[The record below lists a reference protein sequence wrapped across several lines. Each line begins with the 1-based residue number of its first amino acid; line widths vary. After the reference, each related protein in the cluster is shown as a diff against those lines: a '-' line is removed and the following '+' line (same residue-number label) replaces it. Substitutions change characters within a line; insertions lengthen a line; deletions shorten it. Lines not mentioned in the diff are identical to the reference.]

1 MTGTPGVGK
10 TTIALELSRIY
21 GAALIKLDELITPTL
36 RWDPELQTYIITN
49 EDYARRLIMER
60 LSSINSQYI
69 IDTIAVNL
77 IDPSLVDWCIVL
89 RLEPTQ
95 LMRRLIARGWP
106 RCKIVENVL
115 AEVVGSSLTMAI
127 NTFGEDKI
135 IEVDTTNKDVESI
148 VKYIVDKLREGRPII
163 GVVDWLNT
171 VDTEFLVN
179 LSKEID
185 NCITRKTGLFQSFS

>member
-21 GAALIKLDELITPTL
+21 GATLIRLDELITPTL
-36 RWDPELQTYIITN
+36 KWDPELQTYIVTN

-60 LSSINSQYI
+60 LSSINSQYV
-69 IDTIAVNL
+69 IDTVAVNL

-95 LMRRLIARGWP
+95 LMRRLVARGWP
-106 RCKIVENVL
+106 HCKIVENIL
-115 AEVVGSSLTMAI
+115 AEVVGSSLIMAI
-127 NTFGEDKI
+127 NAFGEDKI
-135 IEVDTTNKDVESI
+135 IEVDVTNKDVELI
-148 VKYIVDKLREGRPII
+148 IKYIVDKLREGKSIV
-163 GVVDWLNT
+163 GVVDWLST

-179 LSKEID
+179 LSKEVSK
-185 NCITRKTGLFQSFS
+185 CVTRQAGLLRNSS

>member
-36 RWDPELQTYIITN
+36 KWDPELQTYIITN

-60 LSSINSQYI
+60 LSSIHSQYV

-95 LMRRLIARGWP
+95 LMRRLIARGW
-106 RCKIVENVL
+106 RYCKIVENVL

-185 NCITRKTGLFQSFS
+185 NCITR